1 LDPETSH
8 AKSVLT
14 AEALVER
21 ARALSRAGREEEA
34 QSVYLQLAESP
45 PYLVDGEGMPFSLYG
60 LEGLRVGEHD
70 PENLLS
76 LLAKATEGLGP
87 QSLPALLFWRAVVRG
102 IAGELEGGEAREKLR
117 ELEDTITRLE
127 GTVEGL
133 EELRSDFAGLWAG
146 ARRGGDTTAATA
158 DPIWVPY
165 GPYPWMVG
173 LLPDSEES
181 AARVVVVQPTLLLE
195 SMDEPPPE
203 SGGTLSLDASAD
215 RLAAARANVTL
226 LPTGET
232 TGESLGPELDGLRAS
247 FSPGFPAPR
256 DGGGVEGWFYRILL
270 PLILLLTGFTAYLAW
285 RDVKREVEAV
295 RLRSQFVSS
304 VTHEL
309 KTPLTSIRMFAET
322 LRLGRHSGP
331 EAQEEYLDTVVH
343 ETERLSRLINN
354 VLDFARI
361 DRGEK
366 TYQMA
371 PADVGAAVREA
382 ARAVAYPLAQGGYT
396 LTTDI
401 PEDLP
406 QIEADSDALTQA
418 VLNLLSNA
426 IKFSGDGSRIDL
438 RVSREGG
445 DVVIHVEDQ
454 GRGIAPQDRELV
466 FEDFYRSAD
475 AEREGIPGTGLGL
488 PLVAHVAE
496 AHGGRVEVDS
506 ELGRGS
512 TFTVRIPRDGRA
524 VNDAVK
530 GRSAPPVV
538 PKPKP
543 REGGAP

>member
-1 LDPETSH
+1 
-8 AKSVLT
+8 
-14 AEALVER
+14 
-21 ARALSRAGREEEA
+21 
-34 QSVYLQLAESP
+34 
-45 PYLVDGEGMPFSLYG
+45 
-60 LEGLRVGEHD
+60 
-70 PENLLS
+70 
-76 LLAKATEGLGP
+76 
-87 QSLPALLFWRAVVRG
+87 
-102 IAGELEGGEAREKLR
+102 
-117 ELEDTITRLE
+117 
-127 GTVEGL
+127 
-133 EELRSDFAGLWAG
+133 
-146 ARRGGDTTAATA
+146 
-158 DPIWVPY
+158 
-165 GPYPWMVG
+165 
-173 LLPDSEES
+173 
-181 AARVVVVQPTLLLE
+181 
-195 SMDEPPPE
+195 
-203 SGGTLSLDASAD
+203 
-215 RLAAARANVTL
+215 
-226 LPTGET
+226 
-232 TGESLGPELDGLRAS
+232 
-247 FSPGFPAPR
+247 
-256 DGGGVEGWFYRILL
+256 VEGWFYRILL

-445 DVVIHVEDQ
+445 DVVIQVEDQ